1 MKRCAAL
8 VMLMVLLWAAAA
20 GAQTAP
26 VTFSVEEARIDLGEI
41 TAGPKAVAPFT
52 FVHQGTEDVKI
63 IKAKPS

>member
-41 TAGPKAVAPFT
+41 KAGTEAVATFT
-52 FVHQGTEDVKI
+52 FVNQGTEDVKS